1 MSNTAAANSIIE
13 LPWTI
18 VPRTLADLLTLEEAI
33 RTLLECESTSCALLQ
48 SNEYARLKIELRHL
62 MNGWTGALPL
72 LSQSLCDARPLCAL
86 NHAVALYASRVF
98 GTSDIMLVLRARE
111 LALELDP
118 SPGDNDEEEEPFFEP
133 KRRCKRGQPSLDQR
147 FHGLEAFEAQLL
159 ARRGKA
165 FITTRRA
172 GGPAPP
178 RARK

>member
-1 MSNTAAANSIIE
+1 MSSSSVE

-18 VPRTLADLLTLEEAI
+18 VPRTLADLLTLEETI

-72 LSQSLCDARPLCAL
+72 LSQALCDARPLCAL

-98 GTSDIMLVLRARE
+98 GTTDIMLVLRARE

-118 SPGDNDEEEEPFFEP
+118 SPRDEEEEPEV
-133 KRRCKRGQPSLDQR
+133 KRPCKRGQPSLDRR

-159 ARRGKA
+159 ARRGKG
-165 FITTRRA
+165 FIPTARRSA
-172 GGPAPP
+172 EGPAPP